1 MAAARDM
8 LARVRHQLP
17 AARVDGVLVSPMR
30 RGGTETLCGVFRDPV
45 LGPVL
50 MFGLG
55 GVHVEVLKDVAMRLV
70 PLDRDEARSM
80 VRELRGKA
88 IFDGVRGAPPAD
100 VEALVDVLVRL
111 STFADSQRDIVSEV
125 DINPLLLMPQGQG
138 AIALDAL
145 VLPASAPISE

>member
-1 MAAARDM
+1 
-8 LARVRHQLP
+8 
-17 AARVDGVLVSPMR
+17 
-30 RGGTETLCGVFRDPV
+30 
-45 LGPVL
+45 